1 MATRKRSKSSS
12 TTTSSAT
19 KGEALQSAIASR
31 GYSWTAAPTSLSEL
45 PAKEQKAHL
54 GLVVTDEE
62 VRQMAAAIQ
71 ATERATAFRAIAA
84 PPAIDWRS
92 NGGDWTTPIKDQG
105 GCGSCV
111 SFATCATIES
121 RVNIVC
127 KNAGLDIDL
136 SEAHLFFCGCGNC
149 CGTGWNF
156 PPALD
161 FTKNTGLA
169 RDTDF
174 PYSPS
179 NQACKPGVPVW
190 FKITAWSSVMP
201 VAERKNILS
210 SKGPMVAGMAVFQ
223 DFFSYRSGVYRH
235 VSGGLAGYH
244 AVSVVGYND
253 SEQCWICKNS
263 WGTGWGDNGWF
274 KIGYG
279 ESIDTQFPFYDIDV
293 NCPDEDSTTKCDQ
306 YVAVLRRVITLA
318 RTNRSLLLCLRFYI
332 CGRGRRPL
340 CSAAI
345 MKVVNGVAAI
355 LKVCPQYRA
364 SFCRALG

>member
-1 MATRKRSKSSS
+1 MATRKRSRGGSPS
-12 TTTSSAT
+12 TTGSA

-31 GYSWTAAPTSLSEL
+31 GYSWRAAPTSLSEL
-45 PAKEQKAHL
+45 SAKEQKARL
-54 GLVVTDEE
+54 GLTVTDEE
-62 VRQMAAAIQ
+62 VRQMAAAIA
-71 ATERATAFRAIAA
+71 ATERAMAFRAVAA
-84 PPAIDWRS
+84 PPAIDWRN

-161 FTKNTGLA
+161 FCKNTGVA
-169 RDTDF
+169 RDSDF
-174 PYSPS
+174 PYSPA
-179 NQACKPGVPVW
+179 NQPCKSGVPIW

-201 VAERKNILS
+201 IAERKNILA

-235 VSGGLAGYH
+235 TSGALSGYH
-244 AVSVVGYND
+244 AVSVVGYSD
-253 SEQCWICKNS
+253 AEQCWICKNS
-263 WGTGWGDNGWF
+263 WGPDWGDNGWF

-293 NCPDEDSTTKCDQ
+293 NCPSTPVSNCEQ
-306 YVAVLRRVITLA
+306 YLPVLRRVLMAA
-318 RTNRSLLLCLRFYI
+318 RTNRALLACLRFYI

-340 CSAAI
+340 CTPAI
-345 MKVVNGVAAI
+345 MKVVQGVAAI
-355 LKVCPQYRA
+355 LKLCPQYRKP
-364 SFCRALG
+364 FCNALG